1 MSGEVTATGRLHR
14 SMNKTNK
21 LQFIAL
27 IKFMMMPTRQ
37 QALCRGLHRRKR
49 VQSAR
54 LNEESAKHH
63 LVGTITSGFVQ
74 Q

>member
-37 QALCRGLHRRKR
+37 QALCRGLHRRKQ

-63 LVGTITSGFVQ
+63 LVGTIASGFVQ

>member
-37 QALCRGLHRRKR
+37 ALCRGLHRRKQ

-63 LVGTITSGFVQ
+63 LVGTIASGFVQ